1 MAFKPKSSGKSN
13 SSSGEDTS
21 KYPVPKAGARK
32 ARVSLIVDLGVQ
44 NREDFED
51 PKTKEVKP
59 QKPQQQVAVFADLT
73 HDVVD
78 YGGKIGKAQYRLMLN
93 KSFQNV
99 VQGINFAAVPP
110 RDADGNM
117 IDGKAWGLHPANLLT
132 KLAKAVDRSDVIVD
146 EGEYGMDISQLL
158 DLPFM
163 AEVEVKETEGK
174 KKDANDNPIIYRNV
188 NYRGPS
194 KLAMEEDEDGNET
207 PVKVNELK
215 QPARCITFEDATAED
230 VQFIRSN
237 LIAMIK
243 TANNYAGSQMQK
255 AIEEYEGKSG
265 SKSAPADE
273 QEEEVEQKA
282 KPVAKKPAAAK
293 KPPVE
298 FDDSDEL
305 PF

>member
-1 MAFKPKSSGKSN
+1 
-13 SSSGEDTS
+13 
-21 KYPVPKAGARK
+21 
-32 ARVSLIVDLGVQ
+32 
-44 NREDFED
+44 
-51 PKTKEVKP
+51 
-59 QKPQQQVAVFADLT
+59 
-73 HDVVD
+73 
-78 YGGKIGKAQYRLMLN
+78 
-93 KSFQNV
+93 
-99 VQGINFAAVPP
+99 
-110 RDADGNM
+110 M

-215 QPARCITFEDATAED
+215 QPARCITFDDATVED

-243 TANNYAGSQMQK
+243 TANNYAGSAMQK
-255 AIEEYEGKSG
+255 AIEEYEGKGG
-265 SKSAPADE
+265 SKPAPADE
-273 QEEEVEQKA
+273 QEEEEVEQKA
-282 KPVAKKPAAAK
+282 KPVAKKPVAAK

-298 FDDSDEL
+298 LDESEDL